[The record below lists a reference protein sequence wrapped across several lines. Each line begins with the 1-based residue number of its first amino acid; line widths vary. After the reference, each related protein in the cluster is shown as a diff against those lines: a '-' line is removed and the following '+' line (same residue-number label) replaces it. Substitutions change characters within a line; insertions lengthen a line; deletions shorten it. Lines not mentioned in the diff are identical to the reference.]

1 MFTSRMP
8 LALDQ
13 ARAAAGRGESP
24 IGAVLTA
31 PDGTVIAADGNRVR
45 ELADPTAHA
54 EMLVIRAAARALASE
69 RLTGCGLTVTLEP
82 CPMCAG
88 AISLARIARRRRPRR
103 PRLLAPDLPPC
114 ARGLRRPAG
123 GRVRRPAAP
132 LLPRSPRLRPRWP
145 AAGSRVR
152 RTAHR
157 AACP

>member
-13 ARAAAGRGESP
+13 ARAAAERGESP

-54 EMLVIRAAARALASE
+54 EMLVIRAAARALSSE

-88 AISLARIARRRRPRR
+88 AISLARIAQ
-103 PRLLAPDLPPC
+103 LWYGAPDPK
-114 ARGLRRPAG
+114 G
-123 GRVRRPAAP
+123 GHSFECHAD
-132 LLPRSPRLRPRWP
+132 RSIWRHRYR
-145 AAGSRVR
+145 AAG
-152 RTAHR
+152 HHLGHFFLR
-157 AACP
+157 AGFFGHFEE